1 MDNSEIAAVFDEIAD
16 LLDLQGVAFKP
27 VAYRRAARNIESMEM
42 SINEVAADGKIE
54 DIPGVGKAMAKK
66 IEELISTGKLAYLD
80 DLRSEVPPGLVEL
93 LRIPDVGP
101 KTALVLYN
109 ELGITSMATLK
120 DAVLNHRLHGIK
132 GFGQKTEERILQGI
146 RTVESKGGRTLMG
159 VALPIAEAFVD
170 YLKEALPLDKISLAG
185 SLRRGRETVGDI
197 DILVGDDKPVA
208 VMDAFVS
215 YPEVS
220 ELLMKGPTKSSVR
233 LRNGLQVDIR
243 AVDSKSWGAALCY
256 FTGSKEHNVSMRR
269 IGVEK
274 GLKLNEYGLFER
286 ESGTMVA
293 GGTEGEVYE
302 ALGLRYV
309 EPEIRE
315 DSGELEAAKH
325 GTLPALVSRTDVRG
339 DFHVHTS
346 WSDGANKIED
356 VVSAALA
363 KGYDYIA
370 ITDHSQSL
378 RIANGLSPERLRKQ
392 IDIVRKTDELFGG
405 RIRVL
410 AGSEVDI
417 RADGSLDFPSS
428 LLKNLDIVIGSVHSR
443 FKMEKNEMTKRV
455 VDAVSSGQLDILGH
469 PTGRLIGKRAPYAL
483 DLEKVFSAARDSGV
497 CMELNSFPDRLD
509 LADVSCRHAMNSGV
523 KVAIATDAHS
533 VEQMDYIKYGI
544 VTARRGWLEAKDVLN
559 TVRGKDIFGRLHGG
573 RP

>member
-1 MDNSEIAAVFDEIAD
+1 MDNGEIAAVFDEIAD

-27 VAYRRAARNIESMEM
+27 IAYRRAARNIESMEM
-42 SINEVAADGKIE
+42 DINEVATDGRLE

-66 IEELISTGKLAYLD
+66 IEEMIRTGKLAYLD
-80 DLRSEVPPGLVEL
+80 DLRSEVPSGLVEL
-93 LRIPDVGP
+93 LKIPDVGP
-101 KTALVLYN
+101 KTAVVLHN
-109 ELGITSMATLK
+109 ELGITSVAMLK
-120 DAVLNHRLHGIK
+120 EAVLSHRLHGIK
-132 GFGQKTEERILQGI
+132 GFGEKTEERILQGI
-146 RTVESKGGRTLMG
+146 RTVESKSGRTLMG
-159 VALPIAEAFVD
+159 IALPVAEAFVD
-170 YLKEALPLDKISLAG
+170 YLKESLPLEKISLAG
-185 SLRRGRETVGDI
+185 SLRRGGETVGDI
-197 DILVGDDKPVA
+197 DILVGDDKPA
-208 VMDAFVS
+208 AIMDAFVS
-215 YPEVS
+215 YPEVD
-220 ELLMKGPTKSSVR
+220 ELMMKGPTKSSVR

-243 AVDSKSWGAALCY
+243 AVESKSWGAALCY

-293 GGTEGEVYE
+293 GATEEGVYE

-315 DSGELEAAKH
+315 NSGELEASKQ
-325 GTLPALVSRTDVRG
+325 GTLPVLVNRAEIRG

-346 WSDGANKIED
+346 WSDGASKVED
-356 VVSAALA
+356 VVSKAVA
-363 KGYDYIA
+363 KGYEYIA

-392 IDIVRKTDELFGG
+392 IEVVRKADELGGG
-405 RIRVL
+405 RVRVL

-417 RADGSLDFPSS
+417 KADGSLDFPSS

-455 VDAVSSGQLDILGH
+455 VNAVSSGQIDILGH

-483 DLEKVFSAARDSGV
+483 DLEKVFSAARISGV

-509 LADVSCRHAMNSGV
+509 LADANCRHAMNSGV

-544 VTARRGWLEAKDVLN
+544 TTARRGWLEAKDVLN
-559 TVRGKDIFGRLHGG
+559 TVRGKDILKRLHGG